1 MCKCQTVWSVVWERE
16 RRGSASENQTSRVQ
30 ERESNMTNLLQH
42 ATHQRSV
49 WCLSSV
55 HEYVSQSLDVC
66 QWQSHQLW
74 ALDSERSSRS
84 PPALPSPSRSCHRQ
98 HCSVN
103 IAFCKSSSDYTT
115 LSRTFNSFLELCLH
129 QIILQI
135 FSLSVCFGLG
145 TCNTA
150 QVSML
155 KARKF
160 SSVARQISY
169 LADMDNS
176 TEIFC
181 QSFLF
186 CEKPMWAVTSTL
198 WHVRPAFPLPTMA
211 SPTLKGSLR
220 LVWRGCRGP
229 WYAWTIQVSVSWA
242 RRCV

>member
-1 MCKCQTVWSVVWERE
+1 MSDCVISGMRDREKGVCK
-16 RRGSASENQTSRVQ
+16 
-30 ERESNMTNLLQH
+30 RESKMTNLLQH

-55 HEYVSQSLDVC
+55 HEYASQSWDVC
-66 QWQSHQLW
+66 QWQSHQSW

-84 PPALPSPSRSCHRQ
+84 PPALPSPSCSCHRQ

-169 LADMDNS
+169 LADMDS
-176 TEIFC
+176 SAEIFC
-181 QSFLF
+181 QSFLLLLF
-186 CEKPMWAVTSTL
+186 FFAGSHCEQYCPLFDMSIQHFLCRPWHHPHSQVPWGQFWEAVMA
-198 WHVRPAFPLPTMA
+198 HNMPEQCKFP
-211 SPTLKGSLR
+211 SPD
-220 LVWRGCRGP
+220 
-229 WYAWTIQVSVSWA
+229 SW
-242 RRCV
+242 